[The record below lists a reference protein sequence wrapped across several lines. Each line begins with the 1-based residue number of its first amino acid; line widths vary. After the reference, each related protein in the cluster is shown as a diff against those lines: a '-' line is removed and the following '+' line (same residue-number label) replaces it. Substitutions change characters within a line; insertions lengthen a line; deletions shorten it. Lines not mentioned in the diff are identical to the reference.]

1 MAKQMQVAFFK
12 TGLKGVAHVAGWL
25 YLAPWS
31 IMEHPGAQHSTAT
44 KGANAAPLCPNP
56 LAGPENSERLPCL
69 AGGTG
74 GQLRIGQECGRRWLQ
89 VAFFKIGL
97 KGVAHVA
104 GWLYLAP

>member
-31 IMEHPGAQHSTAT
+31 IMEHSTAQPP
-44 KGANAAPLCPNP
+44 KEPMLHLYKMRCPNP
-56 LAGPENSERLPCL
+56 LAGPENSGRLPCL

-74 GQLRIGQECGRRWLQ
+74 GQHRRAGMWKKMAKQMQ
-89 VAFFKIGL
+89 VAFSRQ
-97 KGVAHVA
+97 V
-104 GWLYLAP
+104 